1 MFEYLQPV
9 FLKVHLKNDWNS
21 CTLRSRKI
29 LLNSICLI
37 SFHVTYFL
45 LTLLPHYL
53 RIYTWEYDGNHNSQE
68 GTGLDRPRPC
78 FARICSRHACWLVPI
93 RDITNIIYYILFVPF
108 SHRCPHVHISWYHVF
123 PSKNAVKAYISQS
136 NMHNVCIV
144 LVLGRAFSM
153 LSCTIDWPRW
163 PMVPIPSF
171 KILHPLF
178 FLLATFFLKVVF
190 FTCYIVLNFFI
201 RRPLFL
207 LCFLLFLAIKYIF
220 FTIFPFKK

>member
-153 LSCTIDWPRW
+153 LSCTIDWPGLSQLGMGMGPGPYPDPVGPDPNFRVW
-163 PMVPIPSF
+163 VQHFQTLRVWVRVWVQVI
-171 KILHPLF
+171 
-178 FLLATFFLKVVF
+178 FLGLGSGS
-190 FTCYIVLNFFI
+190 
-201 RRPLFL
+201 
-207 LCFLLFLAIKYIF
+207 
-220 FTIFPFKK
+220 